1 MCPFIIPGTLC
12 SGTPSLLSVLNDDG
26 DDEDDDDDGNLCSL
40 LVQETNKTSAS
51 SGARVSCG
59 IYERTIH
66 ALTAS
71 TSLPKFGITPLKKKP
86 NK

>member
-1 MCPFIIPGTLC
+1 MPISNTRNTLLWYAVSPQCPH
-12 SGTPSLLSVLNDDG
+12 DDG
-26 DDEDDDDDGNLCSL
+26 DDEDDDDDGNWCSL

-51 SGARVSCG
+51 SEARVSCG

-66 ALTAS
+66 ALTDS
-71 TSLPKFGITPLKKKP
+71 TSLPKSGITPLKKKP